1 MAGYELK
8 LARQK
13 YIGPAPRPYPVIV
26 ALDTL
31 QLLVQRSQA
40 AIWGERRW
48 ALGHLTLDAGLR
60 LELPGTVANAPR
72 LAWAPRLSARY
83 ATGPSFALSAAFA
96 RVYQYTQTVAP
107 AGPGVGPDLHLS
119 DVWLM
124 ADDTVPA
131 LRSDLVTLG
140 AEAWLGPGWLGT
152 VTAYGRYVTGMAV
165 PDPVPGSQLVGRPP
179 FVTATNR
186 AAGLEVSL
194 RRMIGRVTGSIGYS
208 EGVSELAAGGWSY
221 PASAERR
228 RMLDLTT
235 TVRLAP
241 AWHAGGALTVASG
254 APFTRF
260 LLRATRTGCDSL
272 GACAD
277 SVVWVASEVEQPDA
291 NRAPAYVSLDLFA
304 EWRHRFGSWTLGA
317 FLQVRNA
324 LNRRNAVTYRGSY
337 DACAQ
342 PSGNQRAAQPGV
354 CDDFDRGLPLLPLVG
369 VSVTF

>member
-1 MAGYELK
+1 
-8 LARQK
+8 
-13 YIGPAPRPYPVIV
+13 
-26 ALDTL
+26 
-31 QLLVQRSQA
+31 
-40 AIWGERRW
+40 
-48 ALGHLTLDAGLR
+48 
-60 LELPGTVANAPR
+60 
-72 LAWAPRLSARY
+72 
-83 ATGPSFALSAAFA
+83 
-96 RVYQYTQTVAP
+96 
-107 AGPGVGPDLHLS
+107 
-119 DVWLM
+119 
-124 ADDTVPA
+124 
-131 LRSDLVTLG
+131 
-140 AEAWLGPGWLGT
+140 
-152 VTAYGRYVTGMAV
+152 
-165 PDPVPGSQLVGRPP
+165 
-179 FVTATNR
+179 
-186 AAGLEVSL
+186 
-194 RRMIGRVTGSIGYS
+194 
-208 EGVSELAAGGWSY
+208 LAAGGWRY
-221 PASAERR
+221 RASAERR

-272 GACAD
+272 GPCAD
-277 SVVWVASEVEQPDA
+277 SVVYVASQVEQPNA